1 MKSNHPGLFRTRV
14 AQRMMGLL
22 LFCALVPIMAL
33 GVTSYLHFTDQLQ
46 DQARQ
51 RLETGNRD
59 AAMELM
65 ERLHFVETELA
76 RIAATLNTSAS
87 ARQLELSLAAVPPS
101 GILAIGLVAPDG
113 HVALLGDPLAPVVL
127 TPTQRHHLSIG
138 KSVLLIQGSPQ
149 PDILLAKAV
158 DAVDGRHGTLW
169 ATLDPEYMWNTAG
182 DRQRL
187 PPGTEMCVYASDGV
201 ALTCPRMARTMMA
214 AADPDPQMAGTWH
227 WEAYGEEYLTA
238 TGLVRLG
245 LEYAAPSLTIV
256 LGESRSKVMAPMED
270 FRRTFP
276 LVLLLATMIVLG
288 VSHVQ
293 VRRSMEPLRALTDAT
308 GRIARQEFD
317 THVTIASDDEFED
330 LAGSFNAMAYRL
342 GRQFSTLTAMS
353 DIDRAALSHS
363 DRQQMVR
370 TVLDRMD
377 HALGCSSVALLLKTN
392 QEQQDGWSVLR
403 LRHAQWSECPSTMNS
418 KEMAELESH
427 LETLEVGAGQTRDFL
442 WPWSSAAAAKLI
454 LPLARTNTLIGL
466 VVLEYDDPDTMA
478 AEQRAGRQLADQVAI
493 ALANASLLEDL
504 DALSSG
510 ALTAL
515 ARTIDANSPWTAG
528 HSERV
533 THVSLLVGERL
544 GLSAGDLDT
553 LYRGGLLHDIGKIA
567 IPAAILNKP
576 GALTDEE
583 FAVVKQH
590 PSTGAR
596 ILSPIGAYQDTIP
609 VVLSHHER
617 LDGSGYPQGIKGNQI
632 PLLAR
637 VAAVADVYDALSSAR
652 PYRPGWPVERV
663 MEHITAGAGIQFDA
677 AVTEALVRSVEAGV
691 IGAGRNSTPSPSD
704 LREESL
710 GNSAVP
716 VAAYAPQLA
725 PIADC

>member
-1 MKSNHPGLFRTRV
+1 MKSPNTGLFRTRV
-14 AQRMMGLL
+14 AQRLMGLL
-22 LFCALVPIMAL
+22 LFCALVPIMTL
-33 GVTSYLHFTDQLQ
+33 GITWYLHFTDQLQ

-51 RLETGNRD
+51 RLETGSRD
-59 AAMELM
+59 AALAVV
-65 ERLHFVETELA
+65 ERLHFVESELA
-76 RIAATLNTSAS
+76 RIAATLSTGVS
-87 ARQLELSLAAVPPS
+87 ARQVERSLYAVPPA
-101 GILAIGLVAPDG
+101 GVLAVGLVAPDG
-113 HVALLGDPLAPVVL
+113 ARRTLLGDPLPPVAL
-127 TPTQRHHLSIG
+127 TANQQEHLSDG
-138 KSVLLIQGSPQ
+138 KAVLLVQDSPH

-158 DAVDGRHGTLW
+158 DTADARQGTLW
-169 ATLDPEYMWNTAG
+169 ATLDPEYIWNSVA
-182 DRQRL
+182 DRRRL
-187 PPGTEMCVYASDGV
+187 TPGTEMCVYASIEV
-201 ALTCPRMARTMMA
+201 VLTCPRMVRTNMAA
-214 AADPDPQMAGTWH
+214 AADPQTAGAWH
-227 WEAYGEEYLTA
+227 WEAYGEEYLAA
-238 TGLVRLG
+238 TVPIRLG
-245 LEYAAPSLTIV
+245 QQYAAPSWTIV
-256 LGESRSKVMAPMED
+256 LGEPLSGVMAPLAD

-317 THVTIASDDEFED
+317 TQVTIASDDEFED
-330 LAGSFNAMAYRL
+330 LAGSFNTMAQRL

-370 TVLDRMD
+370 TILDRMD
-377 HALGCSSVALLLKTN
+377 HALACSAVALLL
-392 QEQQDGWSVLR
+392 EDGHDRMGSWSVLR
-403 LRHAQWSECPSTMNS
+403 LRDGQWHERAAAISSN
-418 KEMAELESH
+418 EMAELESH
-427 LETLEVGAGQTRDFL
+427 SEALEFGPGQTRDFL
-442 WPWSSAAAAKLI
+442 QPWSSAEAAVLV
-454 LPLARTNTLIGL
+454 LPLARANTVIGI
-466 VVLEYDDPDTMA
+466 VVLEYDDPDILVG
-478 AEQRAGRQLADQVAI
+478 ERRAGRQLANQVAI

-533 THVSLLVGERL
+533 THVSLMLGERL

-576 GALTDEE
+576 GKLTDEE
-583 FAVVKQH
+583 FAVVRQH

-596 ILSPIGAYQDTIP
+596 ILSPIGVYRDTIP
-609 VVLSHHER
+609 IVMSHHER
-617 LDGSGYPQGIKGNQI
+617 LDGSGYPEGLKGDQI

-652 PYRPGWPVERV
+652 PYRPGWRVERV
-663 MEHITAGAGIQFDA
+663 VEHITTGAGVHFDA

-691 IGAGRNSTPSPSD
+691 LGSGRDDTPSLSV

-710 GNSAVP
+710 GNSGVQNAVSMP
-716 VAAYAPQLA
+716 PLA
-725 PIADC
+725 PVPGR